1 MSNIC
6 PVRAKREI
14 LIILKSPFCYQMRYL
29 ATPDQIMS
37 FVGRIQCDQM
47 VRLLFQYLA
56 IYNNI
61 EIFPN
66 GIRNLSEYAQNFAKY
81 LVDPLKFAK
90 VV

>member
-1 MSNIC
+1 
-6 PVRAKREI
+6 
-14 LIILKSPFCYQMRYL
+14 
-29 ATPDQIMS
+29 MS

-81 LVDPLKFAK
+81 LVDPLKFAIVVKHFAEVAK
-90 VV
+90 VWSHWPYRSSSSSLAAERRKMKR

>member
-1 MSNIC
+1 
-6 PVRAKREI
+6 
-14 LIILKSPFCYQMRYL
+14 MRYL
-29 ATPDQIMS
+29 ATPDQRMS

-66 GIRNLSEYAQNFAKY
+66 SIKILSKYEQNFAKY